1 MRRTITLK
9 PNENYS
15 FDIGRMSLILIIRD
29 ATRNVIFYGDSISEI
44 ELSRSDI
51 VAVVKYQQQRV
62 FLRNDNDVD
71 ITVEFQLS
79 DVQISIRE
87 QRMALEGG
95 VVVEEITTPIQVS
108 EIQAPVKISGVVP
121 VDISEPVRVE
131 GGVSINNL
139 PDVQQV
145 NVNNLPETQAVNITN
160 HKEVQKVEVLNQPNV
175 ITHVR
180 AVGDIRLTSTGFHTV
195 VGNEGRKGLLVQ
207 ASDANKSVIILCGFM
222 RLKAGGVATLPA
234 SNNVTITGTEGD
246 TVYVGEVY

>member
-1 MRRTITLK
+1 MRRKITLK
-9 PNENYS
+9 PNANYP

-29 ATRNVIFYGDSISEI
+29 TTRNVIFYGDSISEI

-108 EIQAPVKISGVVP
+108 EIQAPVKVSGVVP
-121 VDISEPVRVE
+121 VSIDKAVPVLLESVAVSNFPEKQDVTLSSRE
-131 GGVSINNL
+131 LVSISKPVYGGNGQEKLLPQNL
-139 PDVQQV
+139 KRKLVMIQADSDVFIGDSSVSKFSGMLIKQGGTMV
-145 NVNNLPETQAVNITN
+145 LET
-160 HKEVQKVEVLNQPNV
+160 
-175 ITHVR
+175 
-180 AVGDIRLTSTGFHTV
+180 TSEIWIH
-195 VGNEGRKGLLVQ
+195 
-207 ASDANKSVIILCGFM
+207 
-222 RLKAGGVATLPA
+222 ATLPCHV
-234 SNNVTITGTEGD
+234 SMMEEIF
-246 TVYVGEVY
+246 

>member
-87 QRMALEGG
+87 QRMALDGG

-108 EIQAPVKISGVVP
+108 EIQAPVKVSGVVP
-121 VDISEPVRVE
+121 VSIDKAVPVLLESVA
-131 GGVSINNL
+131 VSNF
-139 PDVQQV
+139 PDVQRVIIENSSESGDVEYVKLMASSRLICREVAVSDTVFSITAQQ
-145 NVNNLPETQAVNITN
+145 NLKRKSITIQPDVDIWVGNDDSVKLNGIKVVSGGSITLETTSLI
-160 HKEVQKVEVLNQPNV
+160 
-175 ITHVR
+175 ITH
-180 AVGDIRLTSTGFHTV
+180 GS
-195 VGNEGRKGLLVQ
+195 
-207 ASDANKSVIILCGFM
+207 KSGKLRIM
-222 RLKAGGVATLPA
+222 
-234 SNNVTITGTEGD
+234 E
-246 TVYVGEVY
+246 EVY